1 MTSHGKALVLAT
13 EKALIVVGMPFGSYE
28 QSPQMAFRRAA
39 WIMKE
44 TGSGAIK
51 LEGGLWMAD
60 TIRFLVQRGI
70 LLMAHIGLTPQ
81 SSHVMGGFKIQGREV
96 DSWPKH
102 EVDARA
108 VCAAGDFA
116 LVLEGMVEGW
126 HVKSPII
133 LRPQQLGS
141 APLRPGMVRYWCWKI
156 CLV

>member
-13 EKALIVVGMPFGSYE
+13 EKALIVVGTPFGSYE

-60 TIRFLVQRGI
+60 TIRFLVKRGI

-81 SSHVMGGFKIQGREV
+81 SSHVMGALKFKAAKWIAGQSMRSMLGR
-96 DSWPKH
+96 
-102 EVDARA
+102 
-108 VCAAGDFA
+108 FA
-116 LVLEGMVEGW
+116 PPETLPLFSRGW
-126 HVKSPII
+126 WRV
-133 LRPQQLGS
+133 GT
-141 APLRPGMVRYWCWKI
+141 
-156 CLV
+156 

>member
-60 TIRFLVQRGI
+60 TICRGSMPVSSVFQTSAVLKCCYEI
-70 LLMAHIGLTPQ
+70 DDLLCR
-81 SSHVMGGFKIQGREV
+81 VFC
-96 DSWPKH
+96 D
-102 EVDARA
+102 
-108 VCAAGDFA
+108 
-116 LVLEGMVEGW
+116 
-126 HVKSPII
+126 KS
-133 LRPQQLGS
+133 GKC
-141 APLRPGMVRYWCWKI
+141 GC
-156 CLV
+156 